1 MQSFRNLQVWQKAH
15 ELVLFTY
22 QQTAD
27 FPRDE
32 LFGLR
37 TQLRKTSVD
46 IAGYIAE
53 GCGKPNDDDF
63 ARCLGIAM
71 GHANRLEYF
80 ALVASDLHPLPDAGY
95 DELRR
100 RIVEVSKML
109 GSFWQTLKRSES
121 RSDITGKVTS
131 RS

>member
-1 MQSFRNLQVWQKAH
+1 MQNFRNLQVWQKAH
-15 ELVLFTY
+15 ELVLEIY
-22 QQTAD
+22 ELTAD

-53 GCGKPNDDDF
+53 GCGKMDDEDF
-63 ARCLGIAM
+63 ARCIGTAL

-80 ALVASDLHPLPDAGY
+80 ALVASDLHILPDEKY
-95 DELRR
+95 EKVNS

-109 GSFWQTLKRSES
+109 GSFWKTLKNR
-121 RSDITGKVTS
+121 
-131 RS
+131 